1 MEKENAMKWE
11 DLRNR
16 AALSAMQGIIANY
29 HNLSNG
35 FDEYKV
41 AYDAVRFADALV
53 NELSRGAVRQSESPE
68 SGSGVPSLLD
78 LRLYDA
84 PLSVK
89 TINVVRI
96 MTDKPAKNVTI
107 GDLIKCSKAEL
118 LALRNFG
125 KSSLREIED
134 FLSGYGL
141 KLKGE

>member
-16 AALSAMQGIIANY
+16 AAVSAMQGIIANY
-29 HNLSNG
+29 HNS
-35 FDEYKV
+35 DEYKV

-53 NELSRGAVRQSESPE
+53 NELSRGAVQQSESSE

-78 LRLYDA
+78 LRLYDS
-84 PLSVK
+84 PFSVK
-89 TINVVRI
+89 TINVVRT
-96 MTDKPAKNVTI
+96 MTDKPAKDVTV
-107 GDLIKCSKAEL
+107 GDLIKCSKSEL

-134 FLSGYGL
+134 FLAEYGL